1 MLRIAVSIVVGL
13 AGGILLGSLAAYC
26 LHPTGAFSP
35 LPDDKPGWTDYPTID
50 DAVRQG
56 QPVLWQ
62 KIHHNAGDFRYWMF
76 FGVVCGGGFGM
87 VTGSV
92 VGATA
97 ILTER
102 LGQLQA
108 SK

>member
-1 MLRIAVSIVVGL
+1 MVRITVSMVVGL

-26 LHPTGAFSP
+26 LHPTGEFLP
-35 LPDDKPGWTDYPTID
+35 LPGEGPRWTSYPTI
-50 DAVRQG
+50 AESVG
-56 QPVLWQ
+56 LGNPVLTQ
-62 KIHHNAGDFRYWMF
+62 NLYSAGDFRYWLF

-97 ILTER
+97 ILAER
-102 LGQLQA
+102 LGRLPA
-108 SK
+108 PK